1 MSYMIKKNNYLCERL
16 KEALYTFVYAPP
28 FVLYYNLI

>member
-1 MSYMIKKNNYLCERL
+1 MNNIMRKNNYLCERL
-16 KEALYTFVYAPP
+16 KEALYTFVYASP